1 MPRYRC
7 RRCTRR
13 PPLPLST
20 GHGGSVVCGH
30 CGSLMER
37 RSLLPGLGT
46 LLMGGG
52 LLALCWLALPD
63 AIEGLAMLASGTP
76 GLTRLV
82 AVLDPPPEPSRRPLG
97 LLHGDLFDRLAE
109 ADLTWIPTAEPVPGE
124 GIRYSYRRR
133 LGEPPLSVAQIQR
146 LMADPPD
153 HAAEREAI
161 TLLLQELERVGV
173 AVELAPTRKSG
184 AAGEWDH
191 AERTIRVQPLVV
203 EKGTV
208 EFLRVLNHEAI
219 HVAQSCVGGGVRARP
234 LRLGLDTRMPS
245 ELSEQLGAALYA
257 GSSAAER
264 VLEKEAY
271 ANQHRFDLGAALV
284 RRHCAAHPALG

>member
-7 RRCTRR
+7 RSCNHR
-13 PPLPLST
+13 PPLPLT
-20 GHGGSVVCGH
+20 TAHGGAVVCGH

-37 RSLLPGLGT
+37 RSLRPAFGT
-46 LLMGGG
+46 LLLSGG
-52 LLALCWLALPD
+52 LFALCWLALPD
-63 AIEGLAMLASGTP
+63 ALTSLAMLASGTP

-82 AVLDPPPEPSRRPLG
+82 AVLDPPPEPSRRPLV

-109 ADLTWIPTAEPVPGE
+109 GDLAWIPTAEPVPGE

-133 LGEPPLSVAQIQR
+133 LGEPPLSVPQIQR
-146 LMADPPD
+146 LMANPPD
-153 HAAEREAI
+153 HVREREAI

-173 AVELAPTRKSG
+173 AVELAPTRKAG

-191 AERTIRVQPLVV
+191 AVRTIRVQPMVV

-234 LRLGLDTRMPS
+234 LRLGLDTRMPQ

-257 GSSAAER
+257 GSSPVER
-264 VLEKEAY
+264 ALEKEAY